1 MTRRTKMVEKKRGE
15 GVQHEQQPYQHQ
27 PADSETARWTLWGRS
42 VLPTTLEGRVAVF
55 FGVLWPIPFLG
66 VAMFGAL
73 IFLVLA
79 IRKGDRGLLLVLPLL
94 ASIVVAMF
102 AVVVVFQ
109 IPGA

>member
-1 MTRRTKMVEKKRGE
+1 MVP
-15 GVQHEQQPYQHQ
+15 V
-27 PADSETARWTLWGRS
+27 
-42 VLPTTLEGRVAVF
+42 
-55 FGVLWPIPFLG
+55 PFLG

-79 IRKGDRGLLLVLPLL
+79 VRKGDRGLFLVLPLL

>member
-1 MTRRTKMVEKKRGE
+1 MALIG
-15 GVQHEQQPYQHQ
+15 GVRLISSL
-27 PADSETARWTLWGRS
+27 PARPDETPRWTLRGHS
-42 VLPTTLEGRVAVF
+42 VLPTTLEGRVAVLCA
-55 FGVLWPIPFLG
+55 VLVPVPFLG

-79 IRKGDRGLLLVLPLL
+79 VRKGDRGLLLVLPLL

>member
-1 MTRRTKMVEKKRGE
+1 MALIG
-15 GVQHEQQPYQHQ
+15 GVRLISSL
-27 PADSETARWTLWGRS
+27 PARPDETPRWTLRGHS
-42 VLPTTLEGRVAVF
+42 VLPTTLEGRVTVLCAVL
-55 FGVLWPIPFLG
+55 VPVPFLG

-79 IRKGDRGLLLVLPLL
+79 VRKGDRGLLLVLPLL